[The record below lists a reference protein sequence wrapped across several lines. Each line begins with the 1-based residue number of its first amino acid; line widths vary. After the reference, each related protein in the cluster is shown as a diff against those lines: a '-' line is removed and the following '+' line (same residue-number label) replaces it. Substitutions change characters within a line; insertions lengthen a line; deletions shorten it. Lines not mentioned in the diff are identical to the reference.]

1 MTFLLILKR
10 LRKYVKITLR
20 SVLFIGRLPA
30 QRSKYMEITLT
41 DLLFIIGFL
50 VVLVLIPGYI
60 FYIKPFFVRRRRAE
74 IQAEPTPG
82 QWEEILQTHFTQF
95 QKLPIPLREELKNK
109 IKVFLHEKKFHG
121 VHDLEITDTMRV
133 LIAAQACLLLLN
145 RETNFYPKLVTVIVY
160 PSAYVSKHSAG
171 PVFGE
176 SWNSGELVLTWD
188 STLHGATNMFDGKN
202 VVYHE
207 FAHQLDQEDGSADGA
222 PILERRSAYSSWAA
236 VLGEEYETLISKKKR
251 HRKTVLRKYG
261 ATNPA
266 EFFAVATEAFF
277 EKPRQL
283 DKRHPELY
291 QELKEYYKVD
301 PLDWLNQAL

>member
-1 MTFLLILKR
+1 MADEQR
-10 LRKYVKITLR
+10 DVKMDLTEF
-20 SVLFIGRLPA
+20 LFIV
-30 QRSKYMEITLT
+30 
-41 DLLFIIGFL
+41 GFV
-50 VVLVLIPGYI
+50 VVLVLIPVYI
-60 FYIKPFFVRRRRAE
+60 FYIKPFFIRRRRSK
-74 IQAEPTPG
+74 IQEEPTPDH
-82 QWEEILQTHFTQF
+82 WEEILQKHFPQYH
-95 QKLPIPLREELKNK
+95 KLSLTLRGELKNK

-121 VHDLEITDTMRV
+121 CHGLEVSETMKV

-145 RETNFYPKLVTVIVY
+145 RETNFFPKLVTVIVY
-160 PSAYVSKHSAG
+160 PSAYVSKNSTG

-188 STLHGATNMFDGKN
+188 SSLHGATNMFDGKN

-207 FAHQLDQEDGSADGA
+207 FAHQLDQEDGVADGA
-222 PILERRSAYSSWAA
+222 PLLERRSSYASWAA
-236 VLGEEYETLISKKKR
+236 ILSEEYEKLIRKKKR
-251 HRKTVLRKYG
+251 HRKTVMRKYG

-291 QELKEYYKVD
+291 QELKSYYKVD
-301 PLDWLNQAL
+301 PLEWLNRETT